1 MPRLTSRPDDLAP
14 NGTAPSPA
22 EQPPVDPAALSS
34 RTVLLYSAADL
45 CHVLRVSRATLD
57 RLRAAGRLPRP
68 VRLGGQWRWL
78 REEIEA
84 WTRAGCPPRTEW
96 EARWAA
102 ENANGRR

>member
-1 MPRLTSRPDDLAP
+1 MPRLTIPVDDPAP
-14 NGTAPSPA
+14 NGTAQPTETAAVPTLPA
-22 EQPPVDPAALSS
+22 
-34 RTVLLYSAADL
+34 LLYSATDL

-96 EARWAA
+96 EARRAA